1 MKDIMKTIADIGNDR
16 LTNVLLKD
24 KNENSTKVMNLL
36 KSEITEILSSYT
48 ELDDEINVVMKT
60 KRGRI
65 SFEIKAVANRIKN
78 FGQIAE

>member
-1 MKDIMKTIADIGNDR
+1 MKTVAKIGNER
-16 LTNVLLKD
+16 LVNVLVKD
-24 KNENSTKVMNLL
+24 KSQNPAKVVNLL

-48 ELDDEINVVMKT
+48 ELDDEIIIIMKT
-60 KRGRI
+60 ERGRI

>member
-1 MKDIMKTIADIGNDR
+1 MKTIADIGNDR